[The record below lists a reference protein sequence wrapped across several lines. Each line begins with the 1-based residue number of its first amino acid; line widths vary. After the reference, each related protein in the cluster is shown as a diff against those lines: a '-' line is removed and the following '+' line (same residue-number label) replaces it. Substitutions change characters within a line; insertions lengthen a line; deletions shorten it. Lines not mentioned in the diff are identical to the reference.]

1 MRMNVRVVFEGTYFI
16 GEFNDIESIRHLKIK
31 VHALTFMRAEH
42 QEFSSTIEGKE
53 LYDGVLLPSPQ
64 IARANPVLHL
74 KLTRPYLHWPE
85 GFVRADNTDEA
96 KERMTIPDSIQIL
109 RVYSGTTELQGSVNF
124 VERGLSNLFIA
135 DSNTHLILQVLV
147 SQAVF
152 QSSEEAESV
161 VLVFFLG
168 GGETSFKQ
176 VKKLVAQRLVGMPL
190 VDETYFTYKGKL
202 FKDRSTVKDLFG
214 DCCYN
219 GLVILSRVETA
230 TIQLDYE
237 NKLITLPDVKLNMKV
252 DELKR
257 RAQSELDKRL
267 MKVLKR
273 TIELVFDIKFKI
285 QASSEMKPTKKEI
298 IQECQSALETRLKEL
313 PNIQEPLIDK
323 LHQTIQSTIEKM
335 WADLDPL
342 YTRPIV
348 DTIKQRIN
356 ELNLL
361 SVNTSNINLFYKD
374 KPLRKNTL
382 IEHNVHDGSIIKL
395 IRNDRFPLKVECS
408 NGDSFEIEV
417 AKHYR
422 ISQIKDIIQ
431 TIYGL
436 STEHQELLYN
446 NSSMLNLMLSDQNIG
461 FNSKM
466 YLFYEEMWVCVV
478 YQSTNFLV
486 GCKLTDSIQGVKQL
500 ILEQQTRRRESC
512 QMSSEES
519 LVQLIQVEV
528 FDVDLQQLV
537 FRGEELTEGTL
548 EQNEVEAGATLF
560 LSIRLRGVKVFVELA
575 WTGQV
580 LTLDIDLNETVWSLK
595 QMICSKS
602 RYEVSIIKLIF
613 QETVLHDE
621 RTLTSYGVTSRS
633 KILLLPDQTRQ

>member
-1 MRMNVRVVFEGTYFI
+1 MRVRVVFEGTYFI
-16 GEFNDIESIRHLKIK
+16 GEFNDIESIHHLRIK
-31 VHALTFMRAEH
+31 VHALTFIRTEH
-42 QEFSSTIEGKE
+42 QVFSSTIKGKE

-64 IARANPVLHL
+64 VTRANLVLHL
-74 KLTRPYLHWPE
+74 KLTRPYVHWPQ
-85 GFVRADNTDEA
+85 GFVRADNTDDA
-96 KERMTIPDSIQIL
+96 KESMNLPDSIQIL

-124 VERGLSNLFIA
+124 LERGLSNLFSA

-147 SQAVF
+147 SQTIF
-152 QSSEEAESV
+152 QKEAESV
-161 VLVFFLG
+161 VLVFFLEE
-168 GGETSFKQ
+168 ETSFKQ

-190 VDETYFTYKGKL
+190 VNETYFTYKGKL
-202 FKDRSTVKDLFG
+202 VKDRSTVKNLFG
-214 DCCYN
+214 DSCYN

-230 TIQLDYE
+230 TIKLSYE

-257 RAQSELDKRL
+257 RAQSAFNAEL
-267 MKVLKR
+267 MKVLR
-273 TIELVFDIKFKI
+273 DTIKLVFEIKFKT
-285 QASSEMKPTKKEI
+285 QPSSEKKLTKKEI
-298 IQECQSALETRLKEL
+298 IEECASALETRLREF

-323 LHQTIQSTIEKM
+323 LHQTIQSAIEKM

-342 YTRPIV
+342 YAQTIV
-348 DTIKQRIN
+348 NKIKDRIS

-361 SVNTSNINLFYKD
+361 SINTNLNLFYKD
-374 KPLRKNTL
+374 KPLRKSTL
-382 IEHNVHDGSIIKL
+382 IEHNVHDGSIIRL
-395 IRNDRFPLKVECS
+395 IRNERFPLKVECS
-408 NGDSFEIEV
+408 NGDSFEVQV
-417 AKHYR
+417 AEEYR
-422 ISQIKDIIQ
+422 FLQIKNIILD
-431 TIYGL
+431 IYGL
-436 STEHQELLYN
+436 STEHQELVYN
-446 NSSMLNLMLSDQNIG
+446 NCSMLNVVMLSDENIRL
-461 FNSKM
+461 NSKI
-466 YLFYEEMWVCVV
+466 YLFYEEVWVCVV
-478 YQSTNFLV
+478 YQPRNFLV
-486 GCKLTDSIQGVKQL
+486 GCKPTDSIQGVKQL
-500 ILEQQTRRRESC
+500 ILEHQTNRREQS
-512 QMSSEES
+512 QMSFEEC
-519 LVQLIQVEV
+519 LVQLTQDEEV

-548 EQNEVEAGATLF
+548 EQNEVQSGATLF
-560 LSIRLRGVKVFVELA
+560 LSIRLRGVKVFVKFV